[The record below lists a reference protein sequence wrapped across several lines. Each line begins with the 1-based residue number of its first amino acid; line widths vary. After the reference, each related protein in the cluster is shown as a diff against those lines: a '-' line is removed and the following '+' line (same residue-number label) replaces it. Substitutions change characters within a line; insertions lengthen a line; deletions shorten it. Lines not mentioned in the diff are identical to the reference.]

1 MAMPREMN
9 QGNLEHGRFH
19 GPPAVWAL
27 VAAVVCPLFAAP
39 AWADDCTAPL
49 SFMEFTS
56 ALMARA
62 RISIAASPESQPKTA
77 LDHISVRAPAA
88 RAHVRVAMTAEVA
101 AVLAPEQSVRL
112 MAISKCHWRSA
123 VDLTLS
129 MLALPLPS
137 VGASRDEA
145 QDERV
150 SIAIQVASALLEFEH
165 RDSARKVLVRL
176 VVAMGA
182 DHPFMEE
189 ALVLAA
195 RVSAGGERLGYLR
208 RIQRRGGKLA
218 HYARC
223 VRRRD
228 ASPIRDEWDGWKH
241 GSLPLA
247 KGYPLL
253 KGPRQVPCA
262 RRTDWAQDSCAEFWD
277 SLILTFDGCLD
288 GRWNGVYDL
297 PLREGWPDKLSPWP
311 PPDVP
316 PGIRMP

>member
-1 MAMPREMN
+1 MK
-9 QGNLEHGRFH
+9 FK
-19 GPPAVWAL
+19 
-27 VAAVVCPLFAAP
+27 
-39 AWADDCTAPL
+39 
-49 SFMEFTS
+49 S

-62 RISIAASPESQPKTA
+62 RISIAANPESQPKTA

-88 RAHVRVAMTAEVA
+88 REHVRVAMTAEVA

-123 VDLTLS
+123 VELTLS

-145 QDERV
+145 QDQRV
-150 SIAIQVASALLEFEH
+150 SIAIQVASALLEFGH
-165 RDSARKVLVRL
+165 RESARKVLVRL
-176 VVAMGA
+176 VIAMGA

-189 ALVLAA
+189 ALILAA
-195 RVSAGGERLGYLR
+195 RVSRGTVRLGYLR
-208 RIQRRGGKLA
+208 RVEVREGKLA

-223 VRRRD
+223 VQRRD
-228 ASPIRDEWDGWKH
+228 ASPTRDEWDGWKH

-247 KGYPLL
+247 KGYPLV

-262 RRTDWAQDSCAEFWD
+262 RRADWAQDSCAEFWD

-288 GRWNGVYDL
+288 GRWNGVYAL